1 MYLRAVGSLGGRSIV
16 NETYIRDPG
25 KVTACIEKWLASLV
39 EKAGAR
45 GIVVGLSGGIDSA
58 VVAALAARV
67 FKDEALAVIIPCH
80 SDPADVTDALL
91 VAEHLSIPHKT
102 IDLTPVFDAFTSA
115 TEAVVPMTDMARAN
129 LKARLRMVTLY
140 GVAQSTSRLV
150 CGTGN
155 RSEWEVGY
163 FTKHGDS
170 ASDLLP
176 LLDLL
181 KCEVRAVARFLGL
194 PEVIIKKAPTAG
206 LWAGQT
212 DEGEMGF
219 SYDELDRYLATGEAF
234 ENVHKIEALRAKS
247 AHKRL
252 PVPACKIEF

>member
-1 MYLRAVGSLGGRSIV
+1 M
-16 NETYIRDPG
+16 NEKYVRDPE
-25 KVTACIEKWLASLV
+25 KVTAYIEKWMASLI
-39 EKAGAR
+39 EKAGAK

-58 VVAALAARV
+58 VVAALATRV
-67 FKDEALAVIIPCH
+67 FNGAALGVIMPCH
-80 SDPADVTDALL
+80 SDPSDAADALL
-91 VAEHLSIPHKT
+91 VAEHLRMNHRT
-102 IDLTPVFDAFTSA
+102 IDLTHAFDVLTSA
-115 TEAVVPMTDMARAN
+115 MEAAEPVSDMARAN

-155 RSEWEVGY
+155 RSEWEAGY

-170 ASDLLP
+170 SSDLLP

-194 PEVIIKKAPTAG
+194 PEPIIKKTPAAG

-212 DEGEMGF
+212 DEGEMGI
-219 SYDELDRYLATGEAF
+219 SYDELDRYLATGEGAP
-234 ENVHKIEALRAKS
+234 ESIRKIETMRAKS
-247 AHKRL
+247 EHKRL
-252 PVPACKIEF
+252 PVPACKCESILV

>member
-1 MYLRAVGSLGGRSIV
+1 MPVSEKYV
-16 NETYIRDPG
+16 RDPG
-25 KVTACIEKWLASLV
+25 KVAAYIEKWMASLV

-58 VVAALAARV
+58 VVAALATRV
-67 FKDEALAVIIPCH
+67 FNGGALGVIMPCH
-80 SDPADVTDALL
+80 SDPSDAADALL
-91 VAEHLSIPHKT
+91 VAKHLRMNHRT
-102 IDLTPVFDAFTSA
+102 IDITTAFDVLASA
-115 TEAVVPMTDMARAN
+115 METAEPISDMARAN

-155 RSEWEVGY
+155 RSEWEAGY

-170 ASDLLP
+170 SSDLLP

-181 KCEVRAVARFLGL
+181 KCEVRNLALFLNL
-194 PEVIIKKAPTAG
+194 PEFIINKAPAAG

-212 DEGEMGF
+212 DEGEMGL
-219 SYDELDRYLATGEAF
+219 SYEELDRYLATGEGTP
-234 ENVHKIEALRAKS
+234 ENICKIEALRAKS
-247 AHKRL
+247 EHKRL
-252 PVPACKIEF
+252 PVPACKCELVLVK